1 MYISWYFAYVKV
13 KNGWD
18 PGGRTERKWKDG
30 GRADKTRLPPL
41 LTSPSPMTT
50 RQDMNENIATFL
62 SNADRPEPDFLGRS
76 QGRPQGGGKGAMA
89 PPELILGGAL
99 PPQIFKTLILE
110 GQKWVFWGAKSIL
123 RGAIV
128 ENFFALRA
136 NLFFALRAK
145 GLAPPSQNP
154 VDAPVYLIY

>member
-1 MYISWYFAYVKV
+1 MYISSYFAYVKV

-62 SNADRPEPDFLGRS
+62 SNADRPEPDFLGGS

-99 PPQIFKTLILE
+99 PPQNF
-110 GQKWVFWGAKSIL
+110 QNFDFRGAKVSFLGGKI
-123 RGAIV
+123 
-128 ENFFALRA
+128 NFEGCNSRKFFRALRES
-136 NLFFALRAK
+136 FFCA
-145 GLAPPSQNP
+145 
-154 VDAPVYLIY
+154 